1 MAGINEKTCFSSVA
15 KEEILARLKR
25 AEGQLR
31 GIQKMV
37 EEERSCRDL
46 VIQLIAVK
54 EAITQVA
61 ITALSNQFI
70 HCLQT
75 EAKEGRSVEDVT
87 EKFIQA
93 FKKLS

>member
-1 MAGINEKTCFSSVA
+1 MASIDEKTCFNSTT
-15 KEEILARLKR
+15 KEDILARLKR

-37 EEERSCRDL
+37 EEERSCQDL

-61 ITALSNQFI
+61 ITALSNQLV
-70 HCLQT
+70 HCLQI
-75 EAKEGRSVEDVT
+75 ELKEGRSEEGVI

>member
-1 MAGINEKTCFSSVA
+1 MAGINEKTCFNDAA

-37 EEERSCRDL
+37 EEERSCQDL
-46 VIQLIAVK
+46 VIQLVAVK
-54 EAITQVA
+54 EAVTQVA
-61 ITALSNQFI
+61 ITALSNQLI
-70 HCLQT
+70 HCLQI
-75 EAKEGRSVEDVT
+75 EATEGRPVEAVT

>member
-1 MAGINEKTCFSSVA
+1 MAGINEKTCFSNIT

-37 EEERSCRDL
+37 EEERSCQDL
-46 VIQLIAVK
+46 VIQLVAVK

-61 ITALSNQFI
+61 ITALSNQLV

-75 EAKEGRSVEDVT
+75 ETNQGGSGEAVID
-87 EKFIQA
+87 KFIQA

>member
-1 MAGINEKTCFSSVA
+1 MAGITEKTCFNSAA

-37 EEERSCRDL
+37 EEERSCQDL
-46 VIQLIAVK
+46 VIQLVAVK
-54 EAITQVA
+54 EAVTQIA
-61 ITALSNQFI
+61 LTALSNQLV

-75 EAKEGRSVEDVT
+75 EIKEGRSAEGVI
-87 EKFIQA
+87 EKFKEA
-93 FKKLS
+93 FKKLA

>member
-1 MAGINEKTCFSSVA
+1 MAGLNEKTCFGTDA
-15 KEEILARLKR
+15 KEDILARLKR

-37 EEERSCRDL
+37 EEERSCQDL
-46 VIQLIAVK
+46 VIQLVAVK

-61 ITALSNQFI
+61 ITALSNQLV

-75 EAKEGRSVEDVT
+75 EISEGRSEEAVID
-87 EKFIQA
+87 KFIQA
-93 FKKLS
+93 FKKLA

>member
-1 MAGINEKTCFSSVA
+1 MAGITEKTCFDSAA

-37 EEERSCRDL
+37 EEERSCQDL
-46 VIQLIAVK
+46 VIQLVAVK
-54 EAITQVA
+54 EAVTQIA
-61 ITALSNQFI
+61 LTALSNQLV

-75 EAKEGRSVEDVT
+75 ELQAGRSGEAII
-87 EKFIQA
+87 EKFKEA
-93 FKKLS
+93 FKKLA